1 MINEQGAFY
10 KQYSKEWEEV
20 TASLKNSGIDLS
32 KIMITQEDAKH
43 DTRAS
48 KRDS

>member
-1 MINEQGAFY
+1 MIRDQGAFY
-10 KQYSKEWEEV
+10 NQYSKEWEEV
-20 TASLKNSGIDLS
+20 TDRLKKSGTDLS
-32 KIMITQEDAKH
+32 KIKITQEGANN